1 MCRWGF
7 QSVAACRESL
17 EAGTREEKKGRK
29 IIFNKI
35 IVGVYLACY
44 VGSKVVVPALGG
56 KLGVVVRFV

>member
-17 EAGTREEKKGRK
+17 EAGTREGKKGRK
-29 IIFNKI
+29 IVINI

-44 VGSKVVVPALGG
+44 VGSKVVVPL
-56 KLGVVVRFV
+56 KLIDNVICILFM